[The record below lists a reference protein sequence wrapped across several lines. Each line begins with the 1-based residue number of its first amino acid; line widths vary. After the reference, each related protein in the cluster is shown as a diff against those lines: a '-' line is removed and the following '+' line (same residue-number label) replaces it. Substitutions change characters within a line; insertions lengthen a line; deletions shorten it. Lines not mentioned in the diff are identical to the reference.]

1 MLGFDESR
9 KTIVVHES
17 KYMILCHFEC
27 VLCRIVHVIINLGP
41 NLCIQ
46 AYLCQEAR
54 EGKKVDFFF
63 LLAKSLPVSEGPLF
77 KSDVLKDK
85 TAPRLRCSKRMLLV
99 VLRDRL
105 AQ

>member
-1 MLGFDESR
+1 MLLSISALTFASR
-9 KTIVVHES
+9 LI
-17 KYMILCHFEC
+17 C
-27 VLCRIVHVIINLGP
+27 VRK
-41 NLCIQ
+41 
-46 AYLCQEAR
+46 QEKEKR
-54 EGKKVDFFF
+54 SIFF
-63 LLAKSLPVSEGPLF
+63 LLAKPLPVSEGPLY